1 MILSVLVS
9 LFTTLVTPV
18 DTSIHTTVEAQAI
31 VSDAGVTP
39 FWMRSLQYGSVPM
52 ENPGLILR
60 AWNGK
65 GYNLKK
71 KYDWKYEV
79 EATGWTGKQNDF
91 WLTQAYVSGR
101 RGKWELWAGRRK
113 EVYGLGDTTMT
124 GGFYAWSGNAV
135 PMPKIQLGTRDY
147 LNFAK
152 GWLGV
157 HMTYSHGWFDD
168 QSIVINSFLHQ
179 KSLYGRIGKQNSRIN
194 IFGGLNHQVIWGG
207 EAKIKGTNLNLGS
220 SAYNY
225 YPSSLNAYFY
235 VITLLKNR
243 NFVKIDSLTSPDDS
257 NNQYGNHLGSI
268 DIAIKY
274 NTDWGNLFV
283 YKQTPYETGRVFSL
297 VTLNDGINGISFKLN
312 KVKIINRIL
321 IEYSY
326 TANQGL
332 YLSTISKILKIKD
345 SHYPELENYFNNAG
359 RNSWTYLN
367 QSIGTPQI
375 ILDSQSKLGGGD
387 YFSSNGIKSLFIK
400 LSGEIN
406 QKTLWNFQTLISKH
420 GTLTFGKE
428 YLIGRKFSYL
438 DQLSSSF
445 SISYLYSNKLNIES
459 IIGFDHGDKIQNS
472 IGATLKIKIKI

>member
-1 MILSVLVS
+1 MTLSILLTFFSS
-9 LFTTLVTPV
+9 LIAIP

-65 GYNLKK
+65 NYNLKK

-101 RGKWELWAGRRK
+101 WRKWELWAGRRK

-124 GGFYAWSGNAV
+124 GGFYSWSGNAV

-157 HMTYSHGWFDD
+157 HMTYSHGWFDN
-168 QSIVINSFLHQ
+168 QGVLKNAMLHQ
-179 KSLYGRIGKQNSRIN
+179 KSLYGRLGKPNSLIS
-194 IFGGLNHQVIWGG
+194 IFGGLNHQVSWGG
-207 EAKIKGTNLNLGS
+207 EQNVKTGGVFDV
-220 SAYNY
+220 
-225 YPSSLNAYFY
+225 YPSSLRAYFY

-243 NFVKIDSLTSPDDS
+243 DIVPIDSNTSWDDA

-268 DIAIKY
+268 DLALKLQPK
-274 NTDWGNLFV
+274 WGSILF
-283 YKQTPYETGRVFSL
+283 YKQTAYETGRVFSL
-297 VTLNDGINGISFKLN
+297 VTVNDGIWGLSIKQKEKRFIQNFT
-312 KVKIINRIL
+312 
-321 IEYSY
+321 IEYLY

-332 YLSTISKILKIKD
+332 YRSGISKLLNLKD
-345 SHYPELENYFNNAG
+345 SHYPEIENYFNNGSRAG
-359 RNSWTYLN
+359 FSYFGKA
-367 QSIGTPQI
+367 IGTPGI
-375 ILDSQSKLGGGD
+375 IIDSESTID
-387 YFSSNGIKSLFIK
+387 EAFRFSRNGVKSLYFT
-400 LSGEIN
+400 LSGNLPKDYSWFTKASISQHGYIIN
-406 QKTLWNFQTLISKH
+406 GENYPASRYFKFEPQFSLQIGLSKSISN
-420 GTLTFGKE
+420 TLTFNTSLG
-428 YLIGRKFSYL
+428 YDNGQILNNTIGI
-438 DQLSSSF
+438 QLGVK
-445 SISYLYSNKLNIES
+445 YSL
-459 IIGFDHGDKIQNS
+459 F
-472 IGATLKIKIKI
+472 

>member
-1 MILSVLVS
+1 MILSILVS

-65 GYNLKK
+65 AYNLKK

-91 WLTQAYVSGR
+91 WLTQAYFSAR

-152 GWLGV
+152 DWLGV

-168 QSIVINSFLHQ
+168 KGVLKNAMLHQ
-179 KSLYGRIGKQNSRIN
+179 KSLYGRLGKPNSFIN
-194 IFGGLNHQVIWGG
+194 IFGGLNHQVSWGG
-207 EAKIKGTNLNLGS
+207 ELNQKTGGPFDF
-220 SAYNY
+220 

-235 VITLLKNR
+235 VITLLKDRTIVAVDAN
-243 NFVKIDSLTSPDDS
+243 TSWDDA

-268 DIAIKY
+268 DLALKLQP
-274 NTDWGNLFV
+274 NWGTLLI
-283 YKQTPYETGRVFSL
+283 YKQTAYETGRVFSL
-297 VTLNDGINGISFKLN
+297 STINDGIWGLSIKSK
-312 KVKIINRIL
+312 KNRIVQKITL
-321 IEYSY
+321 EYVY

-332 YLSTISKILKIKD
+332 YVSKISKLLNLKD
-345 SHYPELENYFNNAG
+345 SHYPENENYFNNGARG
-359 RNSWTYLN
+359 GFSYLGKA
-367 QSIGTPQI
+367 IGTPVI
-375 ILDSQSKLGGGD
+375 IIDSESRLGGG
-387 YFSSNGIKSLFIK
+387 YTFRRNGVKSIFIAISGELPKKITWFGRATISQHGYIESGENYPSSRYFNFIPQFSSQLGFGKSITEQ
-400 LSGEIN
+400 LSLQTSLGYDRGEI
-406 QKTLWNFQTLISKH
+406 LH
-420 GTLTFGKE
+420 
-428 YLIGRKFSYL
+428 
-438 DQLSSSF
+438 
-445 SISYLYSNKLNIES
+445 
-459 IIGFDHGDKIQNS
+459 NS
-472 IGATLKIKIKI
+472 IGIQIAAKYQLF

>member
-1 MILSVLVS
+1 MTLSIFLTFFSS
-9 LFTTLVTPV
+9 LFAIP

-52 ENPGLILR
+52 ENPGLVLR

-124 GGFYAWSGNAV
+124 SGFYAWSGNAV

-157 HMTYSHGWFDD
+157 HMTYSHGWFDN
-168 QSIVINSFLHQ
+168 QGPTINAYLHQ
-179 KSLYGRIGKQNSRIN
+179 KTLYGRIGKPDSFIN
-194 IFGGLNHQVIWGG
+194 VFGGLNHQVSWGG
-207 EAKIKGTNLNLGS
+207 ESKSKGYGFD
-220 SAYNY
+220 Y

-235 VITLLKNR
+235 VITLLKDR
-243 NFVKIDSLTSPDDS
+243 SIVKIDTNTSWDDA

-268 DIAIKY
+268 DLGIKFQWK
-274 NTDWGNLFV
+274 WGNIFI
-283 YKQTPYETGRVFSL
+283 YKQTAYETGRIASL
-297 VTLNDGINGISFKLN
+297 VTATDGLTGVSINLKKGRL
-312 KVKIINRIL
+312 VKKIVL
-321 IEYSY
+321 EQLF
-326 TANQGL
+326 TANQGI
-332 YLSTISKILKIKD
+332 YKSAISNLLKLKD
-345 SHYPELENYFNNAG
+345 PHYPEFENYFNNG
-359 RNSWTYLN
+359 NRGGWVYMNKG
-367 QSIGTPQI
+367 IGTPLI
-375 ILDSQSKLGGGD
+375 VIDSESQLGGFQSFRYNAVNALYLSIEGTIVEKT
-387 YFSSNGIKSLFIK
+387 YYNLKISL
-400 LSGEIN
+400 
-406 QKTLWNFQTLISKH
+406 SKH
-420 GTLTFGKE
+420 GYIENGDNFPISRYIKSVKQFSFNGKLSRPLNNKISLGAE
-428 YLIGRKFSYL
+428 IGYDNGKQIENTMAL
-438 DQLSSSF
+438 M
-445 SISYLYSNKLNIES
+445 ISAKLNI
-459 IIGFDHGDKIQNS
+459 N
-472 IGATLKIKIKI
+472 